1 MAKIGAVL
9 FFVLMIVAAFGIA
22 AFASEFF
29 LGRPI
34 DEVIADFLFAIFHW

>member
-1 MAKIGAVL
+1 MGAVI
-9 FFVLMIVAAFGIA
+9 FFVLLIIVAFGIV

-34 DEVIADFLFAIFHW
+34 DEVIGDLMFAIFHR